1 MIAVVLIAGGVA
13 GVWVYSRRA
22 AHQDSEASNAYVDA
36 AVCADCH
43 GEIAASYRKT
53 GMGRSLA
60 RVRQADMAE
69 FGKPLFNK
77 VSRSALFILVA
88 VFE

>member
-60 RVRQADMAE
+60 RVRPADMAA

-77 VSRSALFILVA
+77 VRSALFILVA